1 MYIATTVSIKKR
13 APLKTKME
21 QKNIALKICTAPEK
35 RKCLKKL
42 LFGFGARSLFRS
54 ELLRFE
60 GVFFFFILASISKQH
75 HVQVPV
81 LLACLM
87 LVKLCSLW
95 PNLENPPRMR
105 RAASCG

>member
-81 LLACLM
+81 LLAFQYTQSHLTTHFGKKNDCL
-87 LVKLCSLW
+87 
-95 PNLENPPRMR
+95 
-105 RAASCG
+105 GYQ